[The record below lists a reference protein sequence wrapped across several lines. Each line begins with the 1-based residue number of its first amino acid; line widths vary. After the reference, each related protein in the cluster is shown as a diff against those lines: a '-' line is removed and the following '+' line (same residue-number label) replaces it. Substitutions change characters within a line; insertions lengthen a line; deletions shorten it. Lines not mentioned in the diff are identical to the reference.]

1 MQRLDDGQLDCPWA
15 IERVQRR
22 RTQDEDLKEHLLGR
36 DGMVRSA
43 KNGVETCR
51 RTGEAHTAT
60 SRGDDLVAMHIPTV
74 LDHSMAAASHQSMST
89 EQTHGDPKCGANSRR
104 MLMSVTIIV
113 TT

>member
-1 MQRLDDGQLDCPWA
+1 
-15 IERVQRR
+15 
-22 RTQDEDLKEHLLGR
+22 
-36 DGMVRSA
+36 MVRPA
-43 KNGVETCR
+43 KNGFETCR

-89 EQTHGDPKCGANSRR
+89 KQTHGNPKCGANSRR